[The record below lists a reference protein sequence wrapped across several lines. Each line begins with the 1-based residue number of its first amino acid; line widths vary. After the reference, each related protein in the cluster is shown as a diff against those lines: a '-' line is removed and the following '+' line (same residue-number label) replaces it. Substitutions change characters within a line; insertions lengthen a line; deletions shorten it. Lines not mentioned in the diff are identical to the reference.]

1 MLSWTREINS
11 KQWKTF
17 IAAFL
22 GWTLD
27 AMDLL
32 LYVFAFKFI
41 AETFNLSGPQAAF
54 LFSITLA
61 SSALGGIVFGIISDY
76 VGRVKAL
83 MYSILIY
90 SLFTMFSAFAPTIE
104 LFVLCRFLLGLGMGG
119 EWASGEILVAES
131 WPKQH
136 RGKVVGMVQSGWGF
150 GFILAAILATFVLPI
165 TTFNLNMLPFVE
177 KDFPVESWRFL
188 FFLGVL
194 PAILVFYVRRVC
206 EEPEIWKK
214 SSQEREKT
222 SQEFT
227 FANI

>member
-22 GWTLD
+22 GWTLE

-41 AETFNLSGPQAAF
+41 AETFNLSGPQAAI

-90 SLFTMFSAFAPTIE
+90 SLLIGVHS
-104 LFVLCRFLLGLGMGG
+104 LFIPYISFIPCLFLVY
-119 EWASGEILVAES
+119 S
-131 WPKQH
+131 
-136 RGKVVGMVQSGWGF
+136 
-150 GFILAAILATFVLPI
+150 
-165 TTFNLNMLPFVE
+165 
-177 KDFPVESWRFL
+177 
-188 FFLGVL
+188 
-194 PAILVFYVRRVC
+194 
-206 EEPEIWKK
+206 
-214 SSQEREKT
+214 
-222 SQEFT
+222 
-227 FANI
+227 

>member
-1 MLSWTREINS
+1 
-11 KQWKTF
+11 
-17 IAAFL
+17 
-22 GWTLD
+22 
-27 AMDLL
+27 MDLL

-41 AETFNLSGPQAAF
+41 AQTFDLTGPQAAV

-76 VGRVKAL
+76 IGRIRAL
-83 MYSILIY
+83 TYSILIY
-90 SLFTMFSAFAPTIE
+90 SLFTMFSAFSPTIE
-104 LFVLCRFLLGLGMGG
+104 FFVVCRFLLGLGMGG

-165 TTFNLNMLPFVE
+165 DSFNLNMLPFVD

-194 PAILVFYVRRVC
+194 PALLVFYVRRVC

-214 SSQEREKT
+214 SSEQRKKST
-222 SQEFT
+222 QEFT
-227 FANI
+227 LFQIFKNIPKKSFRAQFERSQSHLWFRVLG